1 MTDVSI
7 LDYNMG
13 NISSVK
19 RKVEKLG
26 FSCELISSS
35 NEILNAKKLILPGVG
50 HFKKAMT
57 YLKDYGLDKTL
68 NHVVLEKKTPVLEYV
83 WECS

>member
-7 LDYNMG
+7 LDYKMG

-26 FSCELISSS
+26 FSCNLISSS
-35 NEILNAKKLILPGVG
+35 NEVLNARRIILPVLVTS
-50 HFKKAMT
+50 KKQCFT
-57 YLKDYGLDKTL
+57 
-68 NHVVLEKKTPVLEYV
+68 
-83 WECS
+83 